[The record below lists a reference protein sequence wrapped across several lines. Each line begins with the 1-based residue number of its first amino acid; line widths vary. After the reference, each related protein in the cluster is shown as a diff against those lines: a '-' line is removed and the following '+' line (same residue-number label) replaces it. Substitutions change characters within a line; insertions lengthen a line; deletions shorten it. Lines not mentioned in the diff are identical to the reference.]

1 MRKKGMPVMNVGI
14 SLLILVFMTLA
25 LLTFSVLALENAVAD
40 KRLSQKAADHT
51 TAYYAAADR
60 IQEQIADRMQEAE
73 EQDLAAGTQFSFEEE
88 VADGQMLTVSVVL
101 TEVDGERGFDETRW
115 QLRSSDEWEA
125 DRSLDV
131 YQGE

>member
-73 EQDLAAGTQFSFEEE
+73 EQDLAAGTQFSFVEE

-101 TEVDGERGFDETRW
+101 TEVDGEKGFDVTRW

>member
-101 TEVDGERGFDETRW
+101 TEVDGEKGFDVTRW
-115 QLRSSDEWEA
+115 QLRSSDDWEA

>member
-101 TEVDGERGFDETRW
+101 TEMDGERGVDVTRW

>member
-1 MRKKGMPVMNVGI
+1 MRKKGIPVMNVGI
-14 SLLILVFMTLA
+14 SLLILIFITLA

-40 KRLSQKAADHT
+40 RRLSQKEADHT
-51 TAYYAAADR
+51 TAYYAAANR
-60 IQEQIADRMQEAE
+60 IQEQIADYMQEAE
-73 EQDLAAGTQFSFEEE
+73 EQNLAAGTQFSFEEE
-88 VADGQMLTVSVVL
+88 VADGQMLMVSVML
-101 TEVDGERGFDETRW
+101 TETDGERSFDVTRW

>member
-73 EQDLAAGTQFSFEEE
+73 EQDLAVGTQFSFEEE

-101 TEVDGERGFDETRW
+101 TEADGERGFDVTRW
-115 QLRSSDEWEA
+115 QLRSSDEWEE
-125 DRSLDV
+125 DGSLDV
-131 YQGE
+131 YHGE

>member
-60 IQEQIADRMQEAE
+60 IQEQIADRTQEAE

-101 TEVDGERGFDETRW
+101 TEADGERGFDVTRW

>member
-1 MRKKGMPVMNVGI
+1 MRKKGMLVMNVGI

-101 TEVDGERGFDETRW
+101 TEVDGEKGFDVTRW

>member
-1 MRKKGMPVMNVGI
+1 MRKKEIPVMNVGI
-14 SLLILVFMTLA
+14 SLLILIFITLA

-40 KRLSQKAADHT
+40 RRLSQKEADHT
-51 TAYYAAADR
+51 TAYYAAANR
-60 IQEQIADRMQEAE
+60 IQEQIADCMQEAE
-73 EQDLAAGTQFSFEEE
+73 NQNLAAGTQFSFEEE
-88 VADGQMLTVSVVL
+88 VADGQMLMVSVML
-101 TEVDGERGFDETRW
+101 TEADGEKSFDVTRW

>member
-51 TAYYAAADR
+51 TAYYAADR
-60 IQEQIADRMQEAE
+60 K
-73 EQDLAAGTQFSFEEE
+73 
-88 VADGQMLTVSVVL
+88 SVV
-101 TEVDGERGFDETRW
+101 
-115 QLRSSDEWEA
+115 
-125 DRSLDV
+125 
-131 YQGE
+131 

>member
-1 MRKKGMPVMNVGI
+1 MKKKGIPVMNVGI
-14 SLLILVFMTLA
+14 SLLILIFMTLA
-25 LLTFSVLALENAVAD
+25 LLTFSVLSLENAVAD
-40 KRLSQKAADHT
+40 RRLSQKAADHT
-51 TAYYAAADR
+51 TAYYDAANR

-101 TEVDGERGFDETRW
+101 TEVDGEKGFDVTRW

>member
-1 MRKKGMPVMNVGI
+1 MRKKGIPVMNVGI
-14 SLLILVFMTLA
+14 SLLILIFITLA

-40 KRLSQKAADHT
+40 RRLSQKEADHT
-51 TAYYAAADR
+51 TAYYAAANR
-60 IQEQIADRMQEAE
+60 IQEQIADYMQEAE
-73 EQDLAAGTQFSFEEE
+73 EQNLAAGTQFSFEEE
-88 VADGQMLTVSVVL
+88 VADGQMLVVSVML
-101 TEVDGERGFDETRW
+101 TEADGEKSFDVTRW

>member
-101 TEVDGERGFDETRW
+101 TEVDGERGFDVTRW

>member
-40 KRLSQKAADHT
+40 KRLSQKAPDHT

-101 TEVDGERGFDETRW
+101 TEVDGERGFDVTRW

>member
-60 IQEQIADRMQEAE
+60 IQEQIAGRMQEAE

-101 TEVDGERGFDETRW
+101 TEVDGEKGFDVTRW

>member
-101 TEVDGERGFDETRW
+101 TEVDGEKGFDVTRW

>member
-88 VADGQMLTVSVVL
+88 VADGQMLTVTVLL
-101 TEVDGERGFDETRW
+101 TEADGERGFDVTRW

>member
-51 TAYYAAADR
+51 TAYYSAADR

-101 TEVDGERGFDETRW
+101 TEVDGEKGFDVTRW

>member
-101 TEVDGERGFDETRW
+101 TEMDGERGGDVTRW

>member
-88 VADGQMLTVSVVL
+88 VADGQVLTVSVVL
-101 TEVDGERGFDETRW
+101 TEVDGEKGFDVTRW

>member
-88 VADGQMLTVSVVL
+88 VADGQILTVSVVL
-101 TEVDGERGFDETRW
+101 TEVDGEKGFDVTRW